1 MKPLGKKPHTVRA
14 FRRVAAAVLTAAL
27 FACALWG
34 KGALRTVF
42 AAEEGYWY
50 LEEFSIEEIHE
61 QGITGKG
68 IKIADID
75 TLINLNLPW
84 LSDADVVLRDKAVT
98 TFYGDIPPESD
109 DFEKAYHATDM
120 VGLLQGNGQGAS
132 MGHAQVGIAPGA
144 TIYHYAAVHSEDDS
158 VTGGDLY
165 AEAMQLALEDNVDI
179 ILIPAG
185 GLSYYDEQYPY
196 FLEALKKGIPVLVA
210 HANERHRIDQDVNPE
225 VYQDGQGGELLFE
238 ELPTASWLD
247 EICYWPGLVTVQALD
262 EQFRVQVLSRTEDA
276 GTDISAPGE
285 GIWMQMEDWGYF
297 EPLGG
302 GCSAATTSAAGFL
315 ALAMEQWP
323 NATGNQI
330 LQLMARTPEWQ
341 SSDAAKDPGFDIL
354 NLEISPFYG
363 WGAIDIQYMLQT
375 DPTVYPDV
383 NPVLY
388 KDMASIVKNAE
399 VRGATDVLKTP
410 ELVEVAGVLDEQLE
424 KERIDRPQFL
434 KKILGNERGASSDSG
449 EGDSAGTGDSAGR
462 SDTEEDNTGEGST
475 EKDNAETGKTD
486 QSGED
491 KTNVPSQGNTASQT
505 GKTDAASGKTDA
517 APGKTDAPQQKG
529 PDETGARASGLAPL
543 IGFLSGVGLCIT
555 LALLTGRARAKKKPK
570 PRKTK
575 LTEEEIE

>member
-1 MKPLGKKPHTVRA
+1 MTRSGAKHHTARA
-14 FRRVAAAVLTAAL
+14 GRRMAAAVFTAVF
-27 FACALWG
+27 FACAMLG
-34 KGALRTVF
+34 KGALQTVF

-68 IKIADID
+68 VKIADID

-84 LSDADVVLRDKAVT
+84 LSEADVVLRDKAVT

-109 DFEKAYHATDM
+109 DFDRAFHATDM

-144 TIYHYAAVHSEDDS
+144 KIYHYAAVHSEDDS

-165 AEAMQLALEDNVDI
+165 AEAMELALADNVDI

-185 GLSYYDEQYPY
+185 GLSYYDKQFPY
-196 FLEALKKGIPVLVA
+196 FLDALKKGIPVLVA

-285 GIWMQMEDWGYF
+285 GIWMQTEDWGYF

-363 WGAIDIQYMLQT
+363 WGAVDIQYMLQT

-388 KDMASIVKNAE
+388 KDIASIVKNAE
-399 VRGATDVLKTP
+399 VRGATDVLKAK
-410 ELVEVAGVLDEQLE
+410 ELVEVAKVLDDQLAN
-424 KERIDRPQFL
+424 ERIERPQFL
-434 KKILGNERGASSDSG
+434 KKILGNERGASEPGAGNTAGTDDTAGSGDTENDDTGEGRTEEDNGETGRSG
-449 EGDSAGTGDSAGR
+449 EGD
-462 SDTEEDNTGEGST
+462 
-475 EKDNAETGKTD
+475 
-486 QSGED
+486 
-491 KTNVPSQGNTASQT
+491 TNVPSQGDTASQT
-505 GKTDAASGKTDA
+505 GKKGTT
-517 APGKTDAPQQKG
+517 PGKTDTPPPGDPDTPVQKG
-529 PDETGARASGLAPL
+529 PDETGARSGAVAPV
-543 IGFLSGVGLCIT
+543 IGFFAGVGLCIT
-555 LALLTGRARAKKKPK
+555 LAMIAGKERAKKKSK
-570 PRKTK
+570 QRKTR

>member
-1 MKPLGKKPHTVRA
+1 MKRRTTTHPETHPLKTTA
-14 FRRVAAAVLTAAL
+14 CFLTAL
-27 FACALWG
+27 VFSCTFFA
-34 KGALRTVF
+34 TVVRQTVS

-50 LEEFSIEEIHE
+50 LDEFAIEDIHE

-84 LSDADVVLRDKAVT
+84 LSEADVVLRDKAIT
-98 TFYGDIPPESD
+98 KFYGDISPESD

-132 MGHAQVGIAPGA
+132 MGHAQIGIAPGA

-158 VTGGDLY
+158 VTGGDIY
-165 AEAMQLALEDNVDI
+165 DEAMQCALEDDVDI
-179 ILIPAG
+179 VLIPAG
-185 GLSYYDEQYPY
+185 GLSFYDKQYPY
-196 FLEALKKGIPVLVA
+196 FLEALRRGIPVLVA
-210 HANERHRIDQDVNPE
+210 HANERHRIDQDVNAE

-238 ELPTASWLD
+238 ELPTASWKD

-262 EQFRVQVLSRTEDA
+262 EQFRVQVLSRVEDA

-341 SSDAAKDPGFDIL
+341 SSDAATDAAFDIL
-354 NLEISPFYG
+354 NLEISPYYG

-375 DPTVYPDV
+375 DPTVFPDV

-388 KDMASIVKNAE
+388 KDLASIVKNAE
-399 VRGATDVLKTP
+399 VRGATDVLEAP
-410 ELVEVAGVLDEQLE
+410 ELMEAAGVLDEQLQ
-424 KERIDRPQFL
+424 KENLERPQFL
-434 KKILGNERGASSDSG
+434 KKILGNERGSFSDG
-449 EGDSAGTGDSAGR
+449 GGDNSPSDNADTGDSKETATTDDGNPSEKTPEAANR
-462 SDTEEDNTGEGST
+462 DETTDNTTQNTSADAGTDRTDRGNNRS
-475 EKDNAETGKTD
+475 ETPPAK
-486 QSGED
+486 
-491 KTNVPSQGNTASQT
+491 
-505 GKTDAASGKTDA
+505 
-517 APGKTDAPQQKG
+517 KG
-529 PDETGARASGLAPL
+529 ADETGARAGA
-543 IGFLSGVGLCIT
+543 LSPVTGILSAVALGVT
-555 LALLTGRARAKKKPK
+555 LALFTGRNKAGRKPK
-570 PRKTK
+570 RKVK
-575 LTEEEIE
+575 RITEEE

>member
-1 MKPLGKKPHTVRA
+1 MKQTYAKRQNRILNRT
-14 FRRVAAAVLTAAL
+14 VLTVLAASVGVSLL
-27 FACALWG
+27 FASG
-34 KGALRTVF
+34 KTVF

-68 IKIADID
+68 VKIADID

-84 LSDADVVLRDKAVT
+84 LSGADVVLRKEAVT
-98 TFYGDIPPESD
+98 TFYGNIPPESD

-132 MGHAQVGIAPGA
+132 MGHAQVGIAPGS

-158 VTGGDLY
+158 VTGGDVY
-165 AEAMQLALEDNVDI
+165 DKAMEYALEDNVDL

-185 GLSYYDEQYPY
+185 GLSFYDKQFPY
-196 FLEALKKGIPVLVA
+196 FLEALRKGIPVLVA
-210 HANERHRIDQDVNPE
+210 HANERHRIDQETAPE

-238 ELPTASWLD
+238 ELPTASWTD

-315 ALAMEQWP
+315 ALAMEKWP
-323 NATGNQI
+323 AATGNQI

-341 SSDAAKDPGFDIL
+341 SGDAAKDPGFDIL

-375 DPTVYPDV
+375 DPTTFPDV

-388 KDMASIVKNAE
+388 KDIASIVKNAE
-399 VRGATDVLKTP
+399 VRGATDVLKTK
-410 ELVEVAGVLDEQLE
+410 ELVEVAEVLDGQLQ
-424 KERIDRPQFL
+424 KENIDRPQFL
-434 KKILGNERGASSDSG
+434 KKVLGNERSATPGGDGGNNAPKTGDTSSGGDSEGDTAEEDGQENASSADG
-449 EGDSAGTGDSAGR
+449 TNDTSA
-462 SDTEEDNTGEGST
+462 ENT
-475 EKDNAETGKTD
+475 NHA
-486 QSGED
+486 Q
-491 KTNVPSQGNTASQT
+491 TA
-505 GKTDAASGKTDA
+505 KTDAATDTGHA
-517 APGKTDAPQQKG
+517 SATGG
-529 PDETGARASGLAPL
+529 PDETGARSGALAPV
-543 IGFLSGVGLCIT
+543 ICVLSLAGLGVST
-555 LALLTGRARAKKKPK
+555 ALFTGRG
-570 PRKTK
+570 RKRKNRKRKNTR

>member
-1 MKPLGKKPHTVRA
+1 MIMRGTKHRM
-14 FRRVAAAVLTAAL
+14 RRRLTASLLAAAVFL
-27 FACALWG
+27 CASFS
-34 KGALRTVF
+34 GALTQRAI

-50 LEEFSIEEIHE
+50 LEEFSVESIHE

-68 IKIADID
+68 VKIGDID

-84 LSDADVVLRDKAVT
+84 LSEADVVLRDKAVT

-120 VGLLQGNGQGAS
+120 VSLLQGNGEGAS
-132 MGHAQVGIAPGA
+132 MGHAQIGIAPGT

-158 VTGGDLY
+158 VTGGDRY

-185 GLSYYDEQYPY
+185 GLSFYEEQFPY
-196 FLEALKKGIPVLVA
+196 FLEAVKRGIPVLIA
-210 HANERHRIDQDVNPE
+210 HANERYRINQEADPE
-225 VYQDGQGGELLFE
+225 VYLDGQGGELLFE
-238 ELPTASWLD
+238 ELPTASWKD

-262 EQFRVQVLSRTEDA
+262 EQFRVQVLSRVEDA

-323 NATGNQI
+323 DATGNQI

-354 NLEISPFYG
+354 NLEVSPYYG

-375 DPTVYPDV
+375 DPTAFPDV

-388 KDMASIVKNAE
+388 KDLASIVKNAE
-399 VRGATDVLKTP
+399 VRGATDVLKEQ
-410 ELVEVAGVLDEQLE
+410 ELIEIARVLDEQLQNE
-424 KERIDRPQFL
+424 NIARPQFL
-434 KKILGNERGASSDSG
+434 KKILANDVESAGSG
-449 EGDSAGTGDSAGR
+449 DTAHAAGTGESENSTESTDVANAEATGQ
-462 SDTEEDNTGEGST
+462 EEDNSKKPAQASSGANLPGQT
-475 EKDNAETGKTD
+475 DNITPETK
-486 QSGED
+486 
-491 KTNVPSQGNTASQT
+491 
-505 GKTDAASGKTDA
+505 
-517 APGKTDAPQQKG
+517 PGADI
-529 PDETGARASGLAPL
+529 TGARNGAVSPV
-543 IGFLSGVGLCIT
+543 IGILSVVGLGVT
-555 LALLTGRARAKKKPK
+555 LAVFTGRNRAKKNAKKKPK
-570 PRKTK
+570 RI
-575 LTEEEIE
+575 TEEE